1 MIVLCNTTAQTLK
14 PGESL
19 IFDNTVIQSGSAE
32 HHADNSASVLMLKPG
47 MYEIH
52 FTGNVAGV
60 TDESTMMLGVRV
72 GSNTLLETTM
82 MNTACLKECYS
93 NVAEIHFTG
102 NVAGVT
108 DESTM
113 MLGVRVGSNTLL
125 ETTMMNTACLKE
137 CYSNVASATIVRCET
152 KGMDIGVTNIGTTPI
167 TIAPHSSIFVKRVA

>member
-93 NVAEIHFTG
+93 NVA
-102 NVAGVT
+102 
-108 DESTM
+108 
-113 MLGVRVGSNTLL
+113 
-125 ETTMMNTACLKE
+125 
-137 CYSNVASATIVRCET
+137 SATIVRCET

>member
-1 MIVLCNTTAQTLK
+1 MIVLSNTAAQTLT

-82 MNTACLKECYS
+82 MK
-93 NVAEIHFTG
+93 
-102 NVAGVT
+102 
-108 DESTM
+108 
-113 MLGVRVGSNTLL
+113 
-125 ETTMMNTACLKE
+125 TACLKE

>member
-1 MIVLCNTTAQTLK
+1 MIVLSNTNAQTLT

-72 GSNTLLETTM
+72 GSNTLSETTM
-82 MNTACLKECYS
+82 MKMACLKEY
-93 NVAEIHFTG
+93 
-102 NVAGVT
+102 
-108 DESTM
+108 
-113 MLGVRVGSNTLL
+113 
-125 ETTMMNTACLKE
+125 
-137 CYSNVASATIVRCET
+137 YSNVASATIVRCET

>member
-1 MIVLCNTTAQTLK
+1 MIVLSNTNAQTLM

-19 IFDNTVIQSGSAE
+19 IFDNTVIQSGCAE

-60 TDESTMMLGVRV
+60 KDKSTMMVGVRV

-82 MNTACLKECYS
+82 MK
-93 NVAEIHFTG
+93 
-102 NVAGVT
+102 
-108 DESTM
+108 
-113 MLGVRVGSNTLL
+113 
-125 ETTMMNTACLKE
+125 TACLKE